1 MPDPKRFP
9 SLYTIIVVL
18 TFVVFTSLL
27 LVNYQSS
34 AQVERST
41 GENTSESRT
50 EFSLPDT
57 IQAALST
64 THGNFENLINKDD
77 LLSDLQEVDIVL
89 IGEAH
94 YDQRDIQTAFEMA
107 RMLAQKR
114 QIALAVERFPLNSQP
129 SLSALNNIEG
139 QAQRIDEIKRIL
151 LTDDYQTVW
160 GLARAGNGGFSD
172 PNEPV
177 YPTNSP
183 SAQVFESMMIWAAC
197 ERIPIIGLDLPLTD
211 RKLGLGEN
219 IPYRNNLWKNQII
232 NFMEQ
237 NQSEDYLVIVIG
249 GINHLSNGL
258 DSVQE
263 KFRNDPSSLQLLS
276 IGQRDVNFPSKTS
289 QTVEDLASNYLINDL
304 IVQNPEFAGVQHDGS
319 PLFANPPEYWIAVHL
334 AGTWEKLAGC
344 SLN

>member
-1 MPDPKRFP
+1 
-9 SLYTIIVVL
+9 
-18 TFVVFTSLL
+18 
-27 LVNYQSS
+27 
-34 AQVERST
+34 
-41 GENTSESRT
+41 
-50 EFSLPDT
+50 
-57 IQAALST
+57 
-64 THGNFENLINKDD
+64 
-77 LLSDLQEVDIVL
+77 
-89 IGEAH
+89 
-94 YDQRDIQTAFEMA
+94 
-107 RMLAQKR
+107 
-114 QIALAVERFPLNSQP
+114 
-129 SLSALNNIEG
+129 
-139 QAQRIDEIKRIL
+139 L

-160 GLARAGNGGFSD
+160 GLAHSGNGGFLD

-183 SAQVFESMMIWAAC
+183 SAQVFELMMIWAAC

-219 IPYRNNLWKNQII
+219 IPYRNDLWKNQIV
-232 NFMEQ
+232 NFLEQ

-249 GINHLSNGL
+249 GINHLSNGP

-263 KFRNDPSSLQLLS
+263 KFRNDPSPLHILS
-276 IGQRDVNFPSKTS
+276 IGQRDVNLSSKTS

-319 PLFANPPEYWIAVHL
+319 TLFANPPDYWITAHS